1 MGNTNE
7 NKDRSMVSIALYS
20 KENVDLNDIIKCI
33 KKNYNNM
40 DENEMLTKKNKF
52 VFNYN

>member
-7 NKDRSMVSIALYS
+7 NKDRSMVSITLYA

-33 KKNYNNM
+33 KK
-40 DENEMLTKKNKF
+40 EL
-52 VFNYN
+52 